1 MCILAN
7 GAQHQIPLLFFFF
20 FFLLK
25 RENEIQGL
33 FGGEVEEGQRRS
45 KDAWKFEPSVG

>member
-1 MCILAN
+1 MYTSQWGPTSN
-7 GAQHQIPLLFFFF
+7 PSSFFF